1 MAEASNPFSVLFEPL
16 SKDPW
21 SLLRDHCKRLTDVK
35 GEEVYISDN
44 TLSDQ
49 TTSCDKSGMSRI

>member
-21 SLLRDHCKRLTDVK
+21 SPLRDHCKRLTNVK
-35 GEEVYISDN
+35 GEEVVISDN

-49 TTSCDKSGMSRI
+49 KTSCDRSGK

>member
-1 MAEASNPFSVLFEPL
+1 MAEASNPFSLLFKPL

-35 GEEVYISDN
+35 GEEVVISDN

-49 TTSCDKSGMSRI
+49 KTNCDKSGK